1 MARLLAMSWIVV
13 LVSGSV
19 AQAQGRTAGNR
30 RAVVIWTVSG
40 AGAGFGVGAWAG
52 LTAFDD
58 AVNSDRKV
66 WTSAVVGAGIGAL
79 AGYLI
84 GRSRGSRD
92 RAPAAAPASPTQQFS
107 LFAVPAIRAGTV
119 LEDNRLRKIVWP
131 GRFPRR

>member
-1 MARLLAMSWIVV
+1 MARLLVTSWIVV
-13 LVSGSV
+13 LISGPV

-30 RAVVIWTVSG
+30 RAVVLWTVSG

-66 WTSAVVGAGIGAL
+66 WTSAIVGTGIGAL

-84 GRSRGSRD
+84 GRSLGSRD
-92 RAPAAAPASPTQQFS
+92 RAPAAAPASPTQQFGP
-107 LFAVPAIRAGTV
+107 FAGPAVRAGTV
-119 LEDNRLRKIVWP
+119 LDNDHLRKIVWP
-131 GRFPRR
+131 GGFPRR

>member
-1 MARLLAMSWIVV
+1 MARMLVTSWIVV
-13 LVSGSV
+13 LISGPV

-30 RAVVIWTVSG
+30 RAVVLWTVSG

-66 WTSAVVGAGIGAL
+66 WTSAIVGTGVGAL

-84 GRSRGSRD
+84 GRSLGARD
-92 RAPAAAPASPTQQFS
+92 RAPSTTPTSPTQQFR
-107 LFAVPAIRAGTV
+107 LFAVPPARPGSIV
-119 LEDNRLRKIVWP
+119 EDDRLRKIVWP
-131 GRFPRR
+131 GRFQRR